1 VKNTL
6 ILILRIFLGAVFIVA
21 GAGKILNP
29 TEFAHDI
36 DNYRILPYILVTLM
50 AVILPWVEFIVG
62 LLLVFGRFLYSSS
75 FIVMGLNLVFI
86 IAISVAMARGL
97 DIDCGCFSL
106 KAGASKVG
114 VLRLVED
121 VIFFIIAAV
130 IFCSANKKPQ
140 TGN

>member
-6 ILILRIFLGAVFIVA
+6 ILILRIFLGAVFIIA

-86 IAISVAMARGL
+86 IAISVAIARGL

>member
-1 VKNTL
+1 MKNTL